1 MTARRAKAVPEE
13 RLADLYEAPL
23 EAFTAER
30 DKLVRDLRADGEP
43 ELAREVGALKKPT
56 RPAWAVNQGVR
67 ADPRA
72 AARLAEAG
80 ERLASAQGSVL
91 QGKGRDQL
99 RAAMAEEQAAVEA
112 MLEAIRSGIAESGN
126 LSNAV
131 LDRARDTLAAV
142 AGDAE
147 LRAEFTAGR
156 VVRDRKAVGFG
167 TAPVQAS
174 RGRAA
179 KAPDRSAAERRRA
192 RQRESRAQRRLK
204 AATKRVREAG
214 QRLEKARRNV
224 EAAEARLTEAEG
236 DRRDSEREL
245 RDARAALGGIGKQH

>member
-1 MTARRAKAVPEE
+1 
-13 RLADLYEAPL
+13 
-23 EAFTAER
+23 
-30 DKLVRDLRADGEP
+30 
-43 ELAREVGALKKPT
+43 
-56 RPAWAVNQGVR
+56 
-67 ADPRA
+67 
-72 AARLAEAG
+72 
-80 ERLASAQGSVL
+80 
-91 QGKGRDQL
+91 
-99 RAAMAEEQAAVEA
+99 MAEEQAAVEA

-156 VVRDRKAVGFG
+156 VVRDRKRVGFG